1 MVQSKREESRVAKTK
16 GHESINSVVSPPGFD
31 SKPLEHTKQ
40 ASQRDHRAELDEL
53 KSKKIW
59 ELAIGPAKS
68 IPMNAFMSYMTG
80 NSLQIIPVTMTMMLL
95 WNPIKSIFNDL
106 NPTFL
111 KLKTDDNLLLILFA
125 KLGFIFF
132 QLINMSI
139 GVYKL
144 YTMGLIPHLEA
155 DWLAWLEVKPSLDVL
170 HS

>member
-1 MVQSKREESRVAKTK
+1 MAQSKREDIKISKIK
-16 GHESINSVVSPPGFD
+16 GRDNANTIPSPPGFD
-31 SKPLEHTKQ
+31 VKPLEQ
-40 ASQRDHRAELDEL
+40 ATTRDQKASLNEL
-53 KSKKIW
+53 KSKKIY

-111 KLKTDDNLLLILFA
+111 KLKTEDNQLLILLA

-132 QLINMSI
+132 QLMNMSI

-144 YTMGLIPHLEA
+144 YTME
-155 DWLAWLEVKPSLDVL
+155 PSANVL
-170 HS
+170 NN

>member
-1 MVQSKREESRVAKTK
+1 MAQSKREDIKISKIK
-16 GHESINSVVSPPGFD
+16 GRDNANTIPSPPGFD
-31 SKPLEHTKQ
+31 VKPLEHTRQ
-40 ASQRDHRAELDEL
+40 ATTRDQKASLNEL
-53 KSKKIW
+53 KSKKIY

-111 KLKTDDNLLLILFA
+111 KLKTDDNQLLILLA

-132 QLINMSI
+132 QLMNMSI

-155 DWLAWLEVKPSLDVL
+155 DWLAWLEVEPSANVL
-170 HS
+170 NN